1 MHNLMH
7 NYDFMHITGLK
18 VLPMRLEIAPHLSI
32 VPYTGGSMEEKPSL
46 DEVLDYAKA
55 QIKNFIRKKA
65 YNLPR
70 EHQEEIEQECFL
82 SIIKKY
88 HDITADG
95 GWRSLIYQKA
105 NGVVLDYIK
114 EGKGDEFSR
123 SSVSKKGFHRAN
135 VYLNSNDE
143 ETDFSQ
149 FLGQQGHFTE
159 AELDIKINWDLVSR
173 LASKDLM
180 LHVYAKHLLGHSLE
194 QIALVFNKEHAR
206 IGQYVEEFVSR
217 FDDPEYADCAW
228 FKQTCYAFGLCEK
241 LGLPNVDQGSGWQL
255 KPVDLNDL
263 KPHAAILEQQSQMT
277 MFMDDQ
283 NDA

>member
-1 MHNLMH
+1 MSALNLVTT
-7 NYDFMHITGLK
+7 ITGLQ
-18 VLPMRLEIAPHLSI
+18 VLPLRLEIPSHLSI
-32 VPYTGGSMEEKPSL
+32 VPYAGESMEVKPSL
-46 DEVLDYAKA
+46 EEVLDYAKA

-88 HDITADG
+88 NEITADG
-95 GWRSLIYQKA
+95 GWRSLVYQKA

-123 SSVSKKGFHRAN
+123 TSVNKKGFHRAN

-149 FLGQQGHFTE
+149 YLGQQGHFTDSE
-159 AELDIKINWDLVSR
+159 AEIKINWDLVAKM
-173 LASKDLM
+173 ASGDIR

-206 IGQYVEEFVSR
+206 IGQYVEEFISR
-217 FDDPEYADCAW
+217 FDDPEYADCKW
-228 FKQTCYAFGLCEK
+228 FKQTCFAFGLCEK
-241 LGLPNVDQGSGWQL
+241 LGLPAVDQGLGWSL
-255 KPVDLNDL
+255 VAVDLNDL
-263 KPHAAILEQQSQMT
+263 KPHADILERRAQMD
-277 MFMDDQ
+277 FF
-283 NDA
+283 NE